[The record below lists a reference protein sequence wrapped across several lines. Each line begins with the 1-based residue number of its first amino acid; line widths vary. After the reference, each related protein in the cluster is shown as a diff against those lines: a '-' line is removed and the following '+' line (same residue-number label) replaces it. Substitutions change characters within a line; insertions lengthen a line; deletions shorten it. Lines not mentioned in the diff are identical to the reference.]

1 MTNLIQ
7 KIQSIQSQSNASWE
21 TAVDTA
27 GPDYAGGS
35 EANQDA
41 MQSLADSADISY
53 DNAIAALEMADL
65 DASNYWRA
73 IEELKSARSAE
84 SEGGD
89 CSFAD
94 EAIELIEQTI
104 ESLDIVTVE

>member
-53 DNAIAALEMADL
+53 DCAIAAPEMADL
-65 DASNYWRA
+65 DASNYRQA
-73 IEELKSARSAE
+73 EELKSARLAE
-84 SEGGD
+84 SEDGD
-89 CSFAD
+89 SADYTD
-94 EAIELIEQTI
+94 EALE
-104 ESLDIVTVE
+104 IVSGY